1 MKSLLRIL
9 AVGVGL
15 LGGGTVLAQSA
26 GTEAFINAPLAEVWA
41 AFTEPQGLVRLGATE
56 ASVDLRVGGEIRVQY
71 PADGATPPA
80 TMVQEVLAY
89 DPQRMLA
96 LRARPNAQDAAPSTW
111 SVIYFTPSG
120 ADMTHVRIVSLG
132 QGGSGM
138 DEPHHRR
145 LLDRLAKHYWPQCA
159 LCKAEAEAN
168 END

>member
-1 MKSLLRIL
+1 VKSLLRIL

-15 LGGGTVLAQSA
+15 LSGGTVLAQSA

-41 AFTEPQGLVRLGATE
+41 AFTEPQGLARLGATQ

-71 PADGATPPA
+71 AADGAA
-80 TMVQEVLAY
+80 TMVQEILAY

-96 LRARPNAQDAAPSTW
+96 LRDRAGAQNAASTAW

-120 ADMTHVRIVSLG
+120 EDMTHVRIVSLG
-132 QGGSGM
+132 DNGTAGA
-138 DEPHHRR
+138 HHRQ

-159 LCKAEAEAN
+159 LCKAEAEAG
-168 END
+168 EID